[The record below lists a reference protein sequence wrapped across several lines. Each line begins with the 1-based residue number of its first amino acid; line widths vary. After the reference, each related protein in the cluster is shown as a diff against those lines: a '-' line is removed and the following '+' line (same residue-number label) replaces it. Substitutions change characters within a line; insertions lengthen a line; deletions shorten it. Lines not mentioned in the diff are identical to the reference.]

1 LDGKGRRVGVP
12 LAMPDEAPDDVAALD
27 VADSEI
33 PLDPLDSDVVFCS
46 CKTSKKPGVGV
57 AVGAKRSEVAVA
69 VSTTS
74 SVCS

>member
-1 LDGKGRRVGVP
+1 LDGRGRRVGVA
-12 LAMPDEAPDDVAALD
+12 LAMPDDAPDDDATLD
-27 VADSEI
+27 VAVSEM

-69 VSTTS
+69 DSTTS